1 MLCAL
6 AILAAGFPPV
16 ELELAG
22 GAAHTLEGNYT
33 SHEYPFLKPALQ
45 ARVAVDFLSQL
56 SLGASFLAVIGG
68 EAPNRVACCLYD
80 SGNQA
85 FSATAALASLRYRFS
100 GTPQFWG
107 EGGLGTGHLISLQTE
122 SAFEH
127 APLRGHAGFCARLA
141 AGLRWP
147 VALTCA
153 AWGRCVAVP
162 PGVECQDKA
171 GRLWDVLWLLACAVR
186 RSGGGP
192 ELRFGVHVR
201 DDNRE
206 RTPPLVRLKAVCGPG
221 DQGAPVRGGRPLRHH
236 QRLHQERPRFGP
248 RRRAVLVD
256 PDVGGG

>member
-33 SHEYPFLKPALQ
+33 PYEYPFLKPALQ

-56 SLGASFLAVIGG
+56 SVGASFLAVIGG

-147 VALTCA
+147 VGQNMLLGGELAWIRWSNVEHAESGPFGIAQSGLSTSAL
-153 AWGRCVAVP
+153 
-162 PGVECQDKA
+162 
-171 GRLWDVLWLLACAVR
+171 LFLATIAFI
-186 RSGGGP
+186 P
-192 ELRFGVHVR
+192 
-201 DDNRE
+201 
-206 RTPPLVRLKAVCGPG
+206 
-221 DQGAPVRGGRPLRHH
+221 
-236 QRLHQERPRFGP
+236 
-248 RRRAVLVD
+248 
-256 PDVGGG
+256 